1 MIAMLLVMLAGGVSA
16 LLYTLA
22 RQWIDAVLALV
33 AAAALAALL
42 GSFSLPGAG
51 QAEVRIDPDA
61 AAIDIASARSVA
73 IDGDG
78 MSAARWRDL
87 PARALRWKRPASEV
101 LHLEFPRRIALG
113 STFTLSARR
122 GAASGWRL
130 QLLAEN
136 GQLMAESSGQ
146 GATQSLQW
154 LPPAAE
160 TMLLTARLVD
170 AGGKVFARGPLPL
183 QVSAPAALRVL
194 GRFSAP
200 SFDVGALNTLLTRSH
215 ALIDW
220 EVALGQG
227 VVRHDLPRAPL
238 GRPDLVVTDARWL
251 EQAGDAERAAL
262 MQNVDAGA
270 ALLRMD
276 EMAGQHREA
285 IANPR
290 AFAQAWQAAIDRA
303 GVRQRAR
310 VVWQPTEAMPLAG
323 QRLEVCALGAEGEVL
338 FPQLGQR
345 MTWQRRA
352 DRADAACVAVW
363 PRTPGWLEV
372 SSGGAAAKVYVYG
385 RADWPLWQAS
395 LRRDATAAYAAR
407 RLEPAAPATT
417 PLPAWPFAA
426 LFALAMLLLWWR
438 EQR

>member
-1 MIAMLLVMLAGGVSA
+1 MIAMVLVMLGGGVSA

-42 GSFSLPGAG
+42 GSFSLPGAS
-51 QAEVRIDPDA
+51 QAEVKIDADA

-78 MSAARWRDL
+78 MTAARWRDL
-87 PARALRWKRPASEV
+87 PARALRWQPPATEV

-113 STFTLSARR
+113 SPFTLSARR
-122 GAASGWRL
+122 GAVRGWRL

-160 TMLLTARLVD
+160 AMRLTARLVD
-170 AGGKVFARGPLPL
+170 SGGKVFAQGPVPL
-183 QVSAPAALRVL
+183 EVSALAPLRVL

-200 SFDVGALNTLLTRSH
+200 SFDVRALNTLLTRGH

-227 VVRHDLPRAPL
+227 VVRRELPRAPL

-251 EQAGDAERAAL
+251 EQAGDSERAAL
-262 MQNVDAGA
+262 MRHVSEGAG
-270 ALLRMD
+270 LLHID
-276 EMAGQHREA
+276 EMAGLHREA
-285 IANPR
+285 IGNPR
-290 AFAQAWQAAIDRA
+290 AFAQAWQVALDRA
-303 GVRQRAR
+303 GVRERAGL
-310 VVWQPTEAMPLAG
+310 VWLPTEAMPLAG

-345 MTWQRRA
+345 MMWQRRA
-352 DRADAACVAVW
+352 DRADASCVAVW
-363 PRTPGWLEV
+363 PRMPGWLEMV
-372 SSGGAAAKVYVYG
+372 AGGAAARVYVYG
-385 RADWPLWQAS
+385 RADWPLWQAA
-395 LRRDATAAYAAR
+395 LKRDATMAYAAR
-407 RLEPAAPATT
+407 RPEPPALAAT
-417 PLPAWPFAA
+417 PLPALPFAA